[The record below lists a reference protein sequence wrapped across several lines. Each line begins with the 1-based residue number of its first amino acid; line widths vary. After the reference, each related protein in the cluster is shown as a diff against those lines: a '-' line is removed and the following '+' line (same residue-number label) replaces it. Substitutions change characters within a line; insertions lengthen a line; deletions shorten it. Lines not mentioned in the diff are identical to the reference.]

1 MMVMIMAI
9 AMALTTAAMPA
20 FAAAPQGYTI
30 TSGGVCSSRRISDKV
45 VPVTMEGWS
54 SLKMVVIP
62 QCSVP
67 QCMRRLECGS
77 STAAT
82 V

>member
-1 MMVMIMAI
+1 MKKLMKKMMVMIMAI

-45 VPVTMEGWS
+45 VW
-54 SLKMVVIP
+54 
-62 QCSVP
+62 
-67 QCMRRLECGS
+67 RLWKDGHL
-77 STAAT
+77 
-82 V
+82 